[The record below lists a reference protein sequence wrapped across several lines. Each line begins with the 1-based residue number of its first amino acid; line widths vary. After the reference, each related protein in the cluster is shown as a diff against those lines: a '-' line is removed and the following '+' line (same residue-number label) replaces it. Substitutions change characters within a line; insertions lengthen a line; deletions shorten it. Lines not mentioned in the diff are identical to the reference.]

1 MLSVAGVSP
10 KEAPAMTVNNF
21 CFTTFVAFQHSPLTY
36 FAIKSLLLIILAR
49 GKIGLMGFKCGV
61 DRNASFAA
69 LKKARSVW

>member
-21 CFTTFVAFQHSPLTY
+21 CFTTFVAFQHFSY
-36 FAIKSLLLIILAR
+36 CAIKSLLLIILAR
-49 GKIGLMGFKCGV
+49 GKIGLMGFKCVG

-69 LKKARSVW
+69 LKNARSVW